1 MSTQPTD
8 CGQTLL
14 PAVPTDPLSRM
25 SPIWDSRAV
34 TSITTPTLP
43 QIELSQAPATAE
55 ASDRLSKVLPVAFLA
70 EEEGF
75 YNQYSWSIN
84 AFPRLND
91 VVERLASELN
101 KLDHVNGWHYSEV
114 STNIFLLSC
123 AITDTI
129 DDYLLGTVFDFSKLA
144 KVLPFAGPAVR
155 VAHKGLAWRSSTR
168 LLFLA
173 RLVRWKQA
181 WANAV
186 TDFIEH
192 ALVKN
197 TDRSSVLRQRDQL
210 KELLPIRFGKTVG
223 CLRPKIPAF
232 FRSRDFATPDCLE
245 LARKFMIDFADSVR
259 PAIVVGLRTAGS
271 FLAPLT
277 CAYLRANGTDAR
289 WIAIRP
295 SKGITGSEQR
305 ELERAASRN
314 CRALIADESVHSGQT
329 LAKTIT
335 ILRGAGFAEADIVV
349 LNPVEPA
356 LPDWKSSRLLQS
368 LPQTRVVSL
377 EPAERY
383 KCRVLDSISKVQGL
397 LDEYFKA
404 RGYSD
409 VRVVSGGE
417 FERLNSSWRDQPPER
432 VDHRLKRIYEVHLK
446 NSNGSEEVRYVLAK
460 SVGWGWLGYHSF
472 IAGHRLAQW
481 TAPILGLRDGILFS
495 EWLPQ
500 EESYAFR
507 SLDQTGVVNCLAT
520 YVAARAKHLW
530 LKDDPALD
538 LVTDDRHKGLELL
551 SGHLI
556 RAYGSRIV
564 AAAKRP
570 WLRRRLVG
578 LNRFLP
584 VMTDSRMT
592 TGDWLSGDVPRKA
605 DFEHHCFGKNEL
617 GITDPAF
624 DLATAMLEFGLS
636 DVDSQ
641 RLVKRYIQESGDTKV
656 EDRLFFN
663 KFLAGIRA
671 QSLAD
676 HDLTQP
682 RLFSLRSEANR
693 QYISAWNFLV
703 KESIK
708 ECGKL
713 CSKPKDVHW
722 HTPLVVADIDGVL
735 DRMVFGVP
743 CTTAAGIK
751 TLSLLHAHDFC
762 IAVNTARTLTEVKRY
777 CHEYSFA
784 GGVAEY
790 GAVVW
795 DALSDRQ
802 RVLVDKDS
810 LEQLERTREAF
821 RRIPGCFLNEDY
833 LYSLRIFTYQNGRT
847 APISALL
854 AQDLLAELG
863 ADRLRIHHTGLD
875 TAIVA
880 KTTDKGV
887 GLLALLDFV
896 GLPKTDVAAIGDSEP
911 DLAMFRVANRSF
923 APGNVTCRKEAEL
936 LGCSIARSSYQPGL
950 LEIAKRIAHPDG
962 STCDRCKDIDRNWPK
977 EKNLFISLIEAAD
990 QKPLFLLLRNLH
1002 SLSFLAPFKK

>member
-8 CGQTLL
+8 CRQALS
-14 PAVPTDPLSRM
+14 PAVPTDAFSRM
-25 SPIWDSRAV
+25 SPIWDSRVATSV
-34 TSITTPTLP
+34 TTSTLP
-43 QIELSQAPATAE
+43 HIELPQATAPVE
-55 ASDRLSKVLPVAFLA
+55 DSDRCSKVLPVAFLA
-70 EEEGF
+70 EEESF
-75 YNQYSWSIN
+75 YSRYSWSIN
-84 AFPRLND
+84 AFPRLNE
-91 VVERLASELN
+91 VAERLASELN
-101 KLDHVNGWHYSEV
+101 KLDHVNGWQYSEV
-114 STNIFLLSC
+114 AINIFLLSC
-123 AITDTI
+123 TITDTI

-144 KVLPFAGPAVR
+144 KVLPLAGPAIR
-155 VAHKGLAWRSSTR
+155 AAHKGLAWRSSTR

-181 WANAV
+181 WANTV

-192 ALVKN
+192 ALVNN
-197 TDRSSVLRQRDQL
+197 TDRSSALRQRDQL
-210 KELLPIRFGKTVG
+210 KELLPARFGKTVG

-245 LARKFMIDFADSVR
+245 LARKFMLDFADPVR

-277 CAYLRANGTDAR
+277 CAYLRAKDTDAR

-305 ELERAASRN
+305 ELERAASQR

-335 ILRGAGFAEADIVV
+335 ILRRAGFAEADIVV

-368 LPQTRVVSL
+368 LPKIRVVSL

-383 KCRVLDSISKVQGL
+383 KCRVLDSISKMQVL

-417 FERLNSSWRDQPPER
+417 FKNLNSTWRDRPPER
-432 VDHRLKRIYEVHLK
+432 VDHRLKRIYEVHVK
-446 NSNGSEEVRYVLAK
+446 HSNGSEEVRYVLAK

-472 IAGHRLAQW
+472 IAGHRLGQW
-481 TAPILGLRDGILFS
+481 TAPIVGLRDGILFS

-500 EESYAFR
+500 GKTQAVS
-507 SLDQTGVVNCLAT
+507 SLNSTGIVNYLAS

-530 LKDDPALD
+530 LRDDPALD
-538 LVTDDRHKGLELL
+538 LVTEDRHKGLELL
-551 SGHLI
+551 SGYLI

-570 WLRRRLVG
+570 WLRRRLAEQ
-578 LNRFLP
+578 NRFLP

-592 TGDWLSGDVPRKA
+592 PGDWLTGDVPKKA

-636 DVDSQ
+636 DADSQ
-641 RLVKRYIQESGDTKV
+641 CLVKRYIQESGDTNV
-656 EDRLFFN
+656 DERLFFN

-682 RLFSLRSEANR
+682 RLFSVRGEANR

-708 ECGKL
+708 ECGRL
-713 CSKPKDVHW
+713 CSKPKDIYW

-751 TLSLLHAHDFC
+751 ALSLLHAHHFC
-762 IAVNTARTLTEVKRY
+762 IAVNTARTLSEVKQY
-777 CHEYSFA
+777 CREYSFA

-810 LEQLERTREAF
+810 LEELERTRDAF
-821 RRIPGCFLNEDY
+821 RRIPGCFLNDDY
-833 LYSLRIFTYQNGRT
+833 LYSLRVFTYQNGRT
-847 APISALL
+847 APVPALL
-854 AQDLLAELG
+854 AQDLLSELG

-880 KTTDKGV
+880 KNIDKGV
-887 GLLALLDFV
+887 GLLAMLDLV

-950 LEIAKRIAHPDG
+950 LEIAKRIAHPNG
-962 STCDRCKDIDRNWPK
+962 SSCDRCRDIERNWPK

-990 QKPLFLLLRNLH
+990 QKPLPLLLRNLH